1 MKQNVEVK
9 FIVHCE
15 FDKDETFL
23 ELLGNKQMIKGK
35 VINFKFDSKL
45 FDEFE
50 YYHPTILLLKKVSK
64 SKKYTLNLL
73 IGNNTYH
80 IFSWSLNPFL
90 FELLFYNEN
99 NLKITVNNEE
109 IKEYDEYGKFKRVSL
124 INANRNL
131 IVINETK
138 IDPFNSLEYID
149 ATSYQFS
156 FYDI

>member
-1 MKQNVEVK
+1 M
-9 FIVHCE
+9 
-15 FDKDETFL
+15 
-23 ELLGNKQMIKGK
+23 
-35 VINFKFDSKL
+35 
-45 FDEFE
+45 
-50 YYHPTILLLKKVSK
+50 
-64 SKKYTLNLL
+64 
-73 IGNNTYH
+73 
-80 IFSWSLNPFL
+80 
-90 FELLFYNEN
+90 
-99 NLKITVNNEE
+99 NNEE